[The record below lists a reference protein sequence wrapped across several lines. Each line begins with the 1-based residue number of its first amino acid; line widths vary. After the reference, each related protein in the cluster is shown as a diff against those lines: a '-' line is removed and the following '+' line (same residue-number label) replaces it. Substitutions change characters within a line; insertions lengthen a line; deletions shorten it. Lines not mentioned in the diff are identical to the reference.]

1 MWATPDHPDPDGEQ
15 LRDVAKYL
23 RWLQE
28 AGGRTRASS
37 LRSSGTGPALPGQ
50 ARRLALEGAD
60 QAVQVR
66 ADECQPLVLP
76 PQHALAHESEDAG
89 GAICELLSKRLDGEE
104 GRVVASRLS
113 LLFLLCFL
121 RHASFAPFY
130 YLFHCISIVQTF
142 ERGVSE
148 FVKDHRGVMDLHSVL
163 RTLADKEVSDERKG
177 SFFAVA
183 QACGALAQAGP
194 PVAPE
199 AMKAR
204 FAACC
209 FSNGADDL
217 AVVERSYRETFEQ
230 VLGKSS
236 S

>member
-1 MWATPDHPDPDGEQ
+1 M
-15 LRDVAKYL
+15 
-23 RWLQE
+23 
-28 AGGRTRASS
+28 
-37 LRSSGTGPALPGQ
+37 
-50 ARRLALEGAD
+50 
-60 QAVQVR
+60 
-66 ADECQPLVLP
+66 
-76 PQHALAHESEDAG
+76 
-89 GAICELLSKRLDGEE
+89 
-104 GRVVASRLS
+104 
-113 LLFLLCFL
+113 
-121 RHASFAPFY
+121 
-130 YLFHCISIVQTF
+130 QTF

-230 VLGKSS
+230 VLGKSKQLS
-236 S
+236 FTGMEWVSTEAWAAFCLEVLPRCGALEWLRLNGNPNLAVDIVELVAKLPPTLKTLNLPNTGCFGDAGKADWARLPALEVVGLYGTKVTGSEEDLKAAGCAAGEIYI